1 MQEPIHVAIG
11 SPVDEIDTPAL
22 LVDIDRLAA
31 NLRAL
36 QSPVRAA
43 AWVHCTPAIAH
54 LQLRERH
61 VAGIAVRGVAEAEV
75 FAAAGC
81 RDVRILRPLVTAST
95 RRRADALARS
105 ARVVLEDDG
114 LALWEEDALAGAVT
128 VSATVASTPEPDRAI
143 HDCGQKAIGRDTASP
158 KVKGRKGRDKTRDE
172 TRDETR
178 EELIA
183 NAGSAEHG
191 IVAVR
196 SGAQPFAIGDWL
208 ELVPGDVATAFALHD
223 FAYGVRDGRLEAVWP
238 VSARGAW
245 Q

>member
-158 KVKGRKGRDKTRDE
+158 KVKGREGREGRE
-172 TRDETR
+172 GG

-208 ELVPGDVATAFALHD
+208 ELIPGDVATAFALHD

>member
-1 MQEPIHVAIG
+1 MQEPIDVAIG

-31 NLRAL
+31 NLRRL

-43 AWVHCTPAIAH
+43 AWVHGTPAIAH
-54 LQLRERH
+54 LQLQGRH
-61 VAGIAVRGVAEAEV
+61 VEGIAVRGVAEAEV

-81 RDVRILRPLVTAST
+81 RDIRILRPLVTAST
-95 RRRADALARS
+95 RRRAHALAGS
-105 ARVVLEDDG
+105 ARIVTNDDG
-114 LALWEEDALAGAVT
+114 LPLWEQDALAGAVT

-143 HDCGQKAIGRDTASP
+143 HDCGQKAVGRDTASP
-158 KVKGRKGRDKTRDE
+158 RVKG
-172 TRDETR
+172 R

-196 SGAQPFAIGDWL
+196 SGAQPFSIGDWL
-208 ELVPGDVATAFALHD
+208 ELTPGDVATAFALHD
-223 FAYGVRDGRLEAVWP
+223 FAYGVRDGRLEAAWR

>member
-1 MQEPIHVAIG
+1 MQEPIDVAIG
-11 SPVDEIDTPAL
+11 SRVDEIDTPAL

-31 NLRAL
+31 NLGAL
-36 QSPVRAA
+36 QSPVRVA

-54 LQLRERH
+54 LQLRGRH

-81 RDVRILRPLVTAST
+81 GDIRILRPLVTAST
-95 RRRADALARS
+95 RRRAEALAGS
-105 ARVVLEDDG
+105 AHVVTEDDG
-114 LALWEEDALAGAVT
+114 LALWEEEALAGAVT

-158 KVKGRKGRDKTRDE
+158 RVKGRED
-172 TRDETR
+172 
-178 EELIA
+178 LIA

-208 ELVPGDVATAFALHD
+208 ELVPGDIATAFALHD

>member
-114 LALWEEDALAGAVT
+114 LELWEEDALAGAVT

-158 KVKGRKGRDKTRDE
+158 KVKGREGREGRE
-172 TRDETR
+172 GG

-223 FAYGVRDGRLEAVWP
+223 FAYGVREGRLEAVWP

>member
-114 LALWEEDALAGAVT
+114 LELWEEDALAGAVT

-158 KVKGRKGRDKTRDE
+158 KVKGRKGRE
-172 TRDETR
+172 GG

-208 ELVPGDVATAFALHD
+208 ELVPGDFATAFALHD

>member
-158 KVKGRKGRDKTRDE
+158 KVKGREGREGRE
-172 TRDETR
+172 GG